1 MEMTKIC
8 LKKFNWIGCHPLSNR
23 NSTAT
28 KPDAKK
34 NIEKNNVKF
43 DIKMCFFKMI
53 SSYLKY
59 SNHLIDL

>member
-8 LKKFNWIGCHPLSNR
+8 LKSNWIGQPSNK

-43 DIKMCFFKMI
+43 DIKM
-53 SSYLKY
+53 
-59 SNHLIDL
+59 

>member
-1 MEMTKIC
+1 MEMTEIC
-8 LKKFNWIGCHPLSNR
+8 LKKFNWIGCHPLSNK

-43 DIKMCFFKMI
+43 DIKM
-53 SSYLKY
+53 
-59 SNHLIDL
+59 